1 MTRENLTEANDI
13 VQHLSKL
20 NNLKADLS
28 KADKTRS
35 RISIQVPNDP
45 GPNSSFRAI
54 NILAGYADPVEIID
68 EILETINLDIA
79 GLEKRL
85 ENL

>member
-13 VQHLSKL
+13 VQLLSKL

-35 RISIQVPNDP
+35 RISILVPIDP
-45 GPNSSFRAI
+45 LPNSSFRAI
-54 NILAGYADPVEIID
+54 DILADYADPVVIID
-68 EILETINLDIA
+68 EILETINLVIA